1 MKIEVSQSELIFNSL
16 SRMEIVMKIVL
27 TGINAKY
34 IHTNLAIRYL
44 KAYASEYKENIILK
58 EFTINHYMDD
68 ILQGLYKERPDFLG
82 ISCYIWNMGMVSE
95 LCVELKKVLPN
106 TKIWLG
112 GPEVSYDGKEY
123 LESNLSVDGI
133 MVGEGEET
141 FLELLDYYVK
151 GDRALNEVK
160 GIIYRKSALRDVG
173 INPNEENDNL
183 VVTKSRPLLDFNN
196 IPFCYDNI
204 DEFKNKII
212 YYETSRGCP
221 YSCSYCLSS
230 IDKSVRLRDVELVK
244 KELLVFLDAK
254 VPQVK
259 FVDRTFNCNRRHTLG
274 ILNFLKEHDNGV
286 TNFHFEVSA
295 DILNE
300 EELAL
305 FKTLRKGLVQLEIG
319 VQSTNDQTIDA
330 IHRKMSFEKLKGI
343 VESIKEGNNIHAHL
357 DLIVGLP
364 YEDYN
369 SFKDSFNDVYALKP
383 DQFQLG
389 FLKVLKGSQMFYDSS
404 RYGIVYKSEPPYEV
418 LYTDWLSYDEVLLLK
433 GVEEMVEV
441 YYNSSQFT
449 YGIMYMEHFF
459 DTPFDLYNELAHYY
473 EKHLLTGMNHTR
485 MKRYEIL
492 IDFMKD
498 KQNKDPNK
506 KIDIDA
512 FSSILVHDLHLREN
526 LKSRPK
532 FASDGEIYKTLF
544 RDFYNNEKLY
554 EYLGVSKE
562 EYRLNQLKYFVHLE
576 HYDIDIYK
584 TAYEGITIKKDNFML
599 YDYMHRDPLN
609 FDSKTQIVN
618 L

>member
-1 MKIEVSQSELIFNSL
+1 
-16 SRMEIVMKIVL
+16 MEFIMKIVL

-44 KAYASEYKENIILK
+44 KAYASEYKNNIILK
-58 EFTINHYMDD
+58 EFTINNYMDD
-68 ILQGLYKERPDFLG
+68 ILQGIYKEKPDFLG
-82 ISCYIWNMGMVSE
+82 LSCYIWNLGMIRE
-95 LCVELKKVLPN
+95 LCVELKKVLPK

-151 GDRALNEVK
+151 GDKALHEVK
-160 GIIYRKSALRDVG
+160 GIIYRKSALKDID
-173 INPNEENDNL
+173 INPNKEDDI
-183 VVTKSRPLLDFNN
+183 VVTRTRPLLNFND

-204 DEFKNKII
+204 EEFENKII

-244 KELLVFLDAK
+244 KELSVFLDAK

-259 FVDRTFNCNRRHTLG
+259 FVDRTFNCNRRHTEG
-274 ILNFLKEHDNGV
+274 IINYIKEHDNGI

-305 FKTLRKGLVQLEIG
+305 FQTLRKGLVQLEIG
-319 VQSTNDQTIDA
+319 VQSTNDETIDA
-330 IHRKMSFEKLKGI
+330 IHRKMSFEKLKQI
-343 VESIKEGNNIHAHL
+343 VARIKEGNNIHAHL

-364 YEDYN
+364 YEDYH
-369 SFKDSFNDVYALKP
+369 SFRNSFNDVYALDP

-404 RYGIVYKSEPPYEV
+404 QYGIVYKSEPPYEV
-418 LYTDWLSYDEVLLLK
+418 LYTNWLTYDEVLLLK

-449 YGIMYMEHFF
+449 YGIKYMEHFF
-459 DTPFDLYNELAHYY
+459 DTPFELYNELAHFY
-473 EKHLLTGMNHTR
+473 EEHLLTGMNHAR

-492 IDFMKD
+492 IDFMKEQLS
-498 KQNKDPNK
+498 KKPNK
-506 KIDIDA
+506 NMDIDA
-512 FSSILVHDLHLREN
+512 FSNILVHDLYLREN

-532 FASDGEIYKTLF
+532 FANDIEQYKSLY
-544 RDFYNNEKLY
+544 RDFYNDEKLY
-554 EYLGVSKE
+554 EYLEVSKE
-562 EYRLNQLKYFVHLE
+562 EYRLNQLKPYVHLE
-576 HYDIDIYK
+576 HYEIDIYK
-584 TAYEGITIKKDNFML
+584 TVKEGKTIKTNNNML

-609 FDSKTQIVN
+609 FDSKTQIIN

>member
-1 MKIEVSQSELIFNSL
+1 
-16 SRMEIVMKIVL
+16 MKIVL

-44 KAYASEYKENIILK
+44 KAYASEYKENIILR
-58 EFTINHYMDD
+58 EFTINNYMDD
-68 ILQGLYKERPDFLG
+68 ILQGIYKEKPDFLG
-82 ISCYIWNMGMVSE
+82 ISCYIWNIGIVRE
-95 LCVELKKVLPN
+95 LCVEIKKVLPSV
-106 TKIWLG
+106 KIWLG
-112 GPEVSYDGKEY
+112 GPEVSYDGKDY
-123 LESNLSVDGI
+123 LESNTCVDGI

-151 GDRALNEVK
+151 GNKALHEIK
-160 GIIYRKSALRDVG
+160 GIIYRKSALGDSTIVAMK
-173 INPNEENDNL
+173 EEDDI
-183 VVTKSRPLLDFNN
+183 VVTKVRPLLDFDL

-204 DEFKNKII
+204 EEFENKII

-230 IDKSVRLRDVELVK
+230 IDKSVRLRSVELVK
-244 KELLVFLDAK
+244 KELTVFLDAK

-259 FVDRTFNCNRRHTLG
+259 FVDRTFNCNRRHTHG
-274 ILNFLKEHDNGV
+274 ILNYIKEHDNGV

-319 VQSTNDQTIDA
+319 VQSTNDETIDA

-343 VESIKEGNNIHAHL
+343 VATIKEGKNIHAHL

-364 YEDYN
+364 YEDYK
-369 SFKDSFNDVYALKP
+369 SFRDSFNDVYALKP

-389 FLKVLKGSQMFYDSS
+389 FLKVLKGSQMFYDSE

-418 LYTDWLSYDEVLLLK
+418 LYTNWLTYDEVLLLK

-441 YYNSSQFT
+441 YYNSSQYT

-459 DTPFDLYNELAHYY
+459 DTPFELYSELARFY
-473 EKHLLTGMNHTR
+473 EEHLLTGFNHSR

-492 IDFMKD
+492 IDFMKEQGSND
-498 KQNKDPNK
+498 SNKG
-506 KIDIDA
+506 IDMDA
-512 FSSILVHDLHLREN
+512 FTNILVHDLYLREN

-532 FASDGEIYKTLF
+532 FASDSEQYKSLF
-544 RDFYNNEKLY
+544 RDFYNDEKLF
-554 EYLGVSKE
+554 EYLDASKE
-562 EYRLNQLKYFVHLE
+562 EYRLNQLKPYVHLE
-576 HYDIDIYK
+576 HYNIDINK
-584 TAYEGITIKKDNFML
+584 TAYEGITIKTDNIML

>member
-1 MKIEVSQSELIFNSL
+1 
-16 SRMEIVMKIVL
+16 MKIVL

-44 KAYASEYKENIILK
+44 KAYASEYKDNIILK
-58 EFTINHYMDD
+58 EFTINNYMDD
-68 ILQGLYKERPDFLG
+68 ILQGIYKEKPDFLG
-82 ISCYIWNMGMVSE
+82 LSCYIWNLGMIKE
-95 LCVELKKVLPN
+95 LCVELKKVLPE

-123 LESNLSVDGI
+123 LESNLGVDGI

-151 GDRALNEVK
+151 GDKALHEVK
-160 GIIYRKSALRDVG
+160 GIIYRKSALKD
-173 INPNEENDNL
+173 IDNNPKVQDDI
-183 VVTKSRPLLDFNN
+183 VVTKTRPLLNFND

-204 DEFKNKII
+204 AEFENKII

-230 IDKSVRLRDVELVK
+230 IDKSVRLRDIELVK
-244 KELLVFLDAK
+244 KELSVFLDAK

-259 FVDRTFNCNRRHTLG
+259 FVDRTFNCNRRHTEG
-274 ILNFLKEHDNGV
+274 IIKFIKEHDNGI

-305 FKTLRKGLVQLEIG
+305 LQTLRKGLVQLEIG
-319 VQSTNDQTIDA
+319 VQSTNDETIDA
-330 IHRKMSFEKLKGI
+330 IHRKMSFEKLRQI
-343 VESIKEGNNIHAHL
+343 VAKIKEGNNIHAHL

-364 YEDYN
+364 HEDYQ
-369 SFKDSFNDVYALKP
+369 SFRNSFNDVYALNP

-389 FLKVLKGSQMFYDSS
+389 FLKVLKGSQMFYDSD

-418 LYTDWLSYDEVLLLK
+418 LYTNWLTYDEVLKLK
-433 GVEEMVEV
+433 GIEEMVEV

-449 YGIMYMEHFF
+449 YGIKYMEHFF
-459 DTPFDLYNELAHYY
+459 DTPFELYSELSHFY
-473 EKHLLTGMNHTR
+473 EEKSLTGMNHAR

-492 IDFMKD
+492 IEFMKEQLS
-498 KQNKDPNK
+498 KNPNK
-506 KIDIDA
+506 MIDIDA
-512 FSSILVHDLHLREN
+512 FSNILVHDLYLREN

-532 FASDGEIYKTLF
+532 FARDIEQYKSIY
-544 RDFYNNEKLY
+544 RDFYNDEKLY
-554 EYLGVSKE
+554 EYLDVSKE
-562 EYRLNQLKYFVHLE
+562 EYRLNQLKPYIHLE
-576 HYDIDIYK
+576 HYEIDIYK
-584 TAYEGITIKKDNFML
+584 TANEGKTIKTNNIML

-609 FDSKTQIVN
+609 FDSKTLIIN

>member
-1 MKIEVSQSELIFNSL
+1 
-16 SRMEIVMKIVL
+16 MKIVL

-44 KAYASEYKENIILK
+44 KAYASEYKDNIILK
-58 EFTINHYMDD
+58 EFTINNYMDD
-68 ILQGLYKERPDFLG
+68 ILQGIYKEKPDFLG
-82 ISCYIWNMGMVSE
+82 LSCYIWNLGMIRE
-95 LCVELKKVLPN
+95 LCVELKKVLPE

-151 GDRALNEVK
+151 GDKALHDIK
-160 GIIYRKSALRDVG
+160 GIIYRKSALRD
-173 INPNEENDNL
+173 IDIKPNKEDDI
-183 VVTKSRPLLDFNN
+183 VVTKIRPLLNFND
-196 IPFCYDNI
+196 IPFCYDNME
-204 DEFKNKII
+204 EFENKII

-230 IDKSVRLRDVELVK
+230 IDKSVRLRDIELVK
-244 KELLVFLDAK
+244 KELSVFLDAK

-259 FVDRTFNCNRRHTLG
+259 FVDRTFNCNRRHTEG
-274 ILNFLKEHDNGV
+274 IINFIKEHDNGI

-295 DILNE
+295 DILSE

-305 FKTLRKGLVQLEIG
+305 FQTLRKGLVQLEIG
-319 VQSTNDQTIDA
+319 VQSTNDKTIDA
-330 IHRKMSFEKLKGI
+330 IHRKMSFEKLKHI
-343 VESIKEGNNIHAHL
+343 VAKIKEGNNIHAHL

-364 YEDYN
+364 HEDYT
-369 SFKDSFNDVYALKP
+369 SFTNSFNDVYALNP

-389 FLKVLKGSQMFYDSS
+389 FLKVLKGSQMFYDSG

-418 LYTDWLSYDEVLLLK
+418 LYTNWLTYDEVLLLK
-433 GVEEMVEV
+433 GIEEMVEV

-449 YGIMYMEHFF
+449 YGIKYMEHFF
-459 DTPFDLYNELAHYY
+459 DTPFELYSQLAHFY
-473 EKHLLTGMNHTR
+473 EEKLLTGMNHAR

-492 IDFMKD
+492 IEFMKE
-498 KQNKDPNK
+498 KLEKEPNK
-506 KIDIDA
+506 KIDINA
-512 FSSILVHDLHLREN
+512 FSNILVHDLYLREN

-532 FASDGEIYKTLF
+532 FASDMEQYKSLY
-544 RDFYNNEKLY
+544 RDFYNDEKLY
-554 EYLGVSKE
+554 DYLEVSKE
-562 EYRLNQLKYFVHLE
+562 EYRLNSLKPYVHLE
-576 HYDIDIYK
+576 HYEIDIYK
-584 TAYEGITIKKDNFML
+584 TANEGITIKTNNIML

-609 FDSKTQIVN
+609 FDSKTLIVN

>member
-1 MKIEVSQSELIFNSL
+1 MVIKMRQEFK
-16 SRMEIVMKIVL
+16 MKIVL

-44 KAYASEYKENIILK
+44 KAYASEYKDNIILK
-58 EFTINHYMDD
+58 EFTINNYMDD
-68 ILQGLYKERPDFLG
+68 ILEGIYKEKPDFLG
-82 ISCYIWNMGMVSE
+82 LSCYIWNLGMIRE
-95 LCVELKKVLPN
+95 LCVELKKVLPE

-151 GDRALNEVK
+151 GDKALHEVK
-160 GIIYRKSALRDVG
+160 GIIYRKSALKDID
-173 INPNEENDNL
+173 INPNKEDDIE
-183 VVTKSRPLLDFNN
+183 VTKIRPLLNFND

-204 DEFKNKII
+204 EEFENKII

-230 IDKSVRLRDVELVK
+230 IDKSVRLRDIELVK
-244 KELLVFLDAK
+244 KELSVFLDAK

-259 FVDRTFNCNRRHTLG
+259 FVDRTFNCNRRHTEG
-274 ILNFLKEHDNGV
+274 IINFIKEHDNGI

-305 FKTLRKGLVQLEIG
+305 FQTLRKGLVQLEIG
-319 VQSTNDQTIDA
+319 VQSTNDETIDA
-330 IHRKMSFEKLKGI
+330 IHRKMSFDKLKQI
-343 VESIKEGNNIHAHL
+343 VAKIKEGNNIHAHL

-364 YEDYN
+364 HEDYT
-369 SFKDSFNDVYALKP
+369 SFKNSFNDVYALNP

-389 FLKVLKGSQMFYDSS
+389 FLKVLKGSQMFYDSG

-418 LYTDWLSYDEVLLLK
+418 LYTNWLTYDEVLLLK
-433 GVEEMVEV
+433 GIEEMVEV

-449 YGIMYMEHFF
+449 YGIKYMEHFF
-459 DTPFDLYNELAHYY
+459 DTPFELYSELAHFY
-473 EKHLLTGMNHTR
+473 EKKSLIGMNHAR

-492 IDFMKD
+492 IEFMKE
-498 KQNKDPNK
+498 KLEKEPNK
-506 KIDIDA
+506 KIDINA
-512 FSSILVHDLHLREN
+512 FSNILVHDLYLREN

-532 FASDGEIYKTLF
+532 FASDMEQYKSLY
-544 RDFYNNEKLY
+544 RDFYNDEKLY
-554 EYLGVSKE
+554 EYLDVSKE
-562 EYRLNQLKYFVHLE
+562 EYRLNSLKPYVHLE
-576 HYDIDIYK
+576 HYEIDIYK
-584 TAYEGITIKKDNFML
+584 TAYEGITIKNNNIML

-609 FDSKTQIVN
+609 FDSKTLIVN